1 MATTITARAGV
12 LRGKLC
18 FTRKTVSP
26 VRVVEGS
33 ILIEPSRMEMGRF
46 YLAELDGKPFLYRKV
61 SEQEIEVYGV
71 AE

>member
-1 MATTITARAGV
+1 MATTITARVGV

-18 FTRKTVSP
+18 FTRKTVPP

-33 ILIEPSRMEMGRF
+33 ILIEPSRMETGHF
-46 YLAELDGKPFLYRKV
+46 YLAELDGKPFLYRKI
-61 SEQEIEVYGV
+61 SEQEIEVYGM